1 MTEEEGGG
9 KFTYFLAGLGIGTV
23 IGILFAPRK
32 GEETREM
39 LQARFDESREYLDSK
54 SRDIREEAEDL
65 LEKGRK
71 TVAKQ
76 KENIQS
82 AVNAGKQAYRETMG
96 RGEAAGS

>member
-1 MTEEEGGG
+1 MAEEEGGG
-9 KFTYFLAGLGIGTV
+9 RFTYFLAGLGIGTL

-39 LQARFDESREYLDSK
+39 LQSRFDESREYLDRK
-54 SRDIREEAEDL
+54 SHDIREEAEDL

-82 AVNAGKQAYRETMG
+82 AVNAGKQAYREALG
-96 RGEAAGS
+96 RES